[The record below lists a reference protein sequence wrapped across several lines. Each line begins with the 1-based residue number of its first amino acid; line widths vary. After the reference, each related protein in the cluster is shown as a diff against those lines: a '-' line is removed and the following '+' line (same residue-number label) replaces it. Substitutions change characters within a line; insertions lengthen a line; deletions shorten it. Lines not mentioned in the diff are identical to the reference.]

1 MDNNADYII
10 VGAGSAGCVLANR
23 LSSQSKNSVILLEAG
38 PSSKTWKVD
47 MPSALLYAMHDP
59 KYNWK
64 YYTEPEPFLNN
75 RSLYCPRGKMIGG
88 CSSHNGMVFARG
100 HKEDFDRWSSSG
112 LTDWS
117 YEKVLPFFKKLE
129 TWSHDSN
136 ERGKEGP
143 LKVNKSNID
152 KKYPLF
158 KKVLEAAQEAGY
170 KIFNDSNNIDNE
182 GFGTFDVTINNGVR
196 QSVAKAYLEPIQNR
210 KNLRIINNI
219 DVKKILFKNK
229 TAIGVETIKKNITN
243 NYLANKEVILC
254 AGSINS
260 PKILQLSGIGNE
272 TYLKSLGI
280 EVINNLVGVGENLQ
294 DHLEMYIQYKSKKNE
309 TLHSLATNFLYQA
322 IEGSK
327 WFLFKKGRLANS
339 HLELGGFVKSD
350 KSYNHPNLQFH
361 FFPYLVI
368 NHGLENPNFEAFQ
381 FHVCPNRP
389 KSRGFVKI
397 KTNNYKDDPKIQFNY
412 LKHEDDLKQMREGVV
427 IAKKILSQ
435 KALKEYVGTE
445 IRPGKNVSNQNELDE
460 VIKNTSES
468 AYHPSC
474 TNKMG
479 EDKTSVVDQDLRVHG
494 IQNLRVIDA
503 SVMPDIVS
511 ANLNATTI
519 MIAEKAYDQIN
530 STVS

>member
-1 MDNNADYII
+1 M
-10 VGAGSAGCVLANR
+10 
-23 LSSQSKNSVILLEAG
+23 
-38 PSSKTWKVD
+38 
-47 MPSALLYAMHDP
+47 
-59 KYNWK
+59 
-64 YYTEPEPFLNN
+64 
-75 RSLYCPRGKMIGG
+75 
-88 CSSHNGMVFARG
+88 
-100 HKEDFDRWSSSG
+100 
-112 LTDWS
+112 
-117 YEKVLPFFKKLE
+117 
-129 TWSHDSN
+129 
-136 ERGKEGP
+136 
-143 LKVNKSNID
+143 
-152 KKYPLF
+152 
-158 KKVLEAAQEAGY
+158 
-170 KIFNDSNNIDNE
+170 
-182 GFGTFDVTINNGVR
+182 
-196 QSVAKAYLEPIQNR
+196 
-210 KNLRIINNI
+210 
-219 DVKKILFKNK
+219 
-229 TAIGVETIKKNITN
+229 
-243 NYLANKEVILC
+243 
-254 AGSINS
+254 
-260 PKILQLSGIGNE
+260 
-272 TYLKSLGI
+272 GI

-309 TLHSLATNFLYQA
+309 TLHTLATNYLYQA

-412 LKHEDDLKQMREGVV
+412 LKHEDDLKQMREGVG

>member
-1 MDNNADYII
+1 MDKNADYII

-75 RSLYCPRGKMIGG
+75 RALYCPRGKMIGG

-112 LTDWS
+112 LTNWS

-136 ERGKEGP
+136 VRGKEGP

-170 KIFNDSNNIDNE
+170 KIFNDSNSIDKE
-182 GFGTFDVTINNGVR
+182 GFGTFDVTINKGVR

-272 TYLKSLGI
+272 KHLKSLGI
-280 EVINNLVGVGENLQ
+280 EVIHNLIGVGENLQ

-309 TLHSLATNFLYQA
+309 TLHTLATNYLYQA

-350 KSYNHPNLQFH
+350 KSYSHPNLQFH

-412 LKHEDDLKQMREGVV
+412 LKHEDDLKQMREGVG

-445 IRPGKNVSNQNELDE
+445 IRPGKNVYNQNELDE

-479 EDKTSVVDQDLRVHG
+479 EDKTSVVDQNLRVHG

>member
-1 MDNNADYII
+1 MRIILIKILKIMPNYLKTLLITALLFLSYEIFASEVNVYTSRHYDADDLLYEEFTQMTGIRVNII
-10 VGAGSAGCVLANR
+10 SGSGGALMQR
-23 LSSQSKNSVILLEAG
+23 LKAEGKNSPGDVFFTVDAGNLEKFQ
-38 PSSKTWKVD
+38 S
-47 MPSALLYAMHDP
+47 
-59 KYNWK
+59 
-64 YYTEPEPFLNN
+64 
-75 RSLYCPRGKMIGG
+75 
-88 CSSHNGMVFARG
+88 
-100 HKEDFDRWSSSG
+100 
-112 LTDWS
+112 
-117 YEKVLPFFKKLE
+117 
-129 TWSHDSN
+129 
-136 ERGKEGP
+136 
-143 LKVNKSNID
+143 
-152 KKYPLF
+152 
-158 KKVLEAAQEAGY
+158 
-170 KIFNDSNNIDNE
+170 E
-182 GFGTFDVTINNGVR
+182 GFL
-196 QSVAKAYLEPIQNR
+196 Q
-210 KNLRIINNI
+210 
-219 DVKKILFKNK
+219 
-229 TAIGVETIKKNITN
+229 
-243 NYLANKEVILC
+243 
-254 AGSINS
+254 SINS

-272 TYLKSLGI
+272 KHLKNLGI

-309 TLHSLATNFLYQA
+309 TLHTLATNFLYQA

-327 WFLFKKGRLANS
+327 WFLFKKGRLAHS

-445 IRPGKNVSNQNELDE
+445 IRPGKNISNQNELDE

-494 IQNLRVIDA
+494 IQNLRVVDA

>member
-129 TWSHDSN
+129 TWSHNSN
-136 ERGKEGP
+136 ERGNEGP

-158 KKVLEAAQEAGY
+158 KKVLEAAKEAGY

-196 QSVAKAYLEPIQNR
+196 QSVAKAYLEPIQN
-210 KNLRIINNI
+210 
-219 DVKKILFKNK
+219 
-229 TAIGVETIKKNITN
+229 
-243 NYLANKEVILC
+243 KEVILC

-260 PKILQLSGIGNE
+260 PKILQLSGIGNS

-350 KSYNHPNLQFH
+350 KLYNHPNLQFH

-412 LKHEDDLKQMREGVV
+412 LKHEDDLKQMREGVG

>member
-117 YEKVLPFFKKLE
+117 YEKVVPFFKKLE

-170 KIFNDSNNIDNE
+170 KIFNDSNSIDKE
-182 GFGTFDVTINNGVR
+182 GFGTFDVTINKGVR

-254 AGSINS
+254 AGSIN
-260 PKILQLSGIGNE
+260 
-272 TYLKSLGI
+272 
-280 EVINNLVGVGENLQ
+280 
-294 DHLEMYIQYKSKKNE
+294 
-309 TLHSLATNFLYQA
+309 
-322 IEGSK
+322 
-327 WFLFKKGRLANS
+327 
-339 HLELGGFVKSD
+339 
-350 KSYNHPNLQFH
+350 
-361 FFPYLVI
+361 
-368 NHGLENPNFEAFQ
+368 
-381 FHVCPNRP
+381 
-389 KSRGFVKI
+389 
-397 KTNNYKDDPKIQFNY
+397 
-412 LKHEDDLKQMREGVV
+412 
-427 IAKKILSQ
+427 
-435 KALKEYVGTE
+435 
-445 IRPGKNVSNQNELDE
+445 
-460 VIKNTSES
+460 
-468 AYHPSC
+468 
-474 TNKMG
+474 
-479 EDKTSVVDQDLRVHG
+479 
-494 IQNLRVIDA
+494 
-503 SVMPDIVS
+503 
-511 ANLNATTI
+511 
-519 MIAEKAYDQIN
+519 
-530 STVS
+530 